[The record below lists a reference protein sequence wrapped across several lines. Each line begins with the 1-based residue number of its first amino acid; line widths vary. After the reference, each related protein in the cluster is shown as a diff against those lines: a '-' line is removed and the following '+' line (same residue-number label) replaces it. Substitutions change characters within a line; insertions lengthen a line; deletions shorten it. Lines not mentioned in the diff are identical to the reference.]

1 MSDKGE
7 AREELA
13 NYIWP
18 QLLHPPNEGLAQ
30 QAAQVVLYTLVRVR
44 PDEHLRGPADLTE
57 VEAANGEGVD
67 EGGSQEGR
75 AEADIRVLGEDARAL
90 DDDVGVAGGLD
101 LVDQVAEQG
110 GSATKRRGENR

>member
-30 QAAQVVLYTLVRVR
+30 QAAQVVLHTLVRVR

-110 GSATKRRGENR
+110 GSATKRHRENR